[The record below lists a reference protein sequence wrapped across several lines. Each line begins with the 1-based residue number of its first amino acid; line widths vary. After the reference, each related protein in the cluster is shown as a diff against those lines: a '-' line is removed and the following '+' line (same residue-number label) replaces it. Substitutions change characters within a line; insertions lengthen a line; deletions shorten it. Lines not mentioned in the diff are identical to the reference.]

1 MKLIF
6 NSISKSY
13 GNNKALDA
21 FSDELGPGIHA
32 LLGPNGS
39 GKSTLMNIITG
50 NLKAD
55 EGSVIFSDRG
65 NSEDIRKMG
74 NRFSAVLGFMPQYP
88 GLYPN
93 FTVEQFMW
101 YMATLKDVGAGMSG
115 RRRREYVKD
124 AITDI
129 LRHVE
134 LDSISRRKIG
144 ALSGGMKQRLA
155 LAQAV
160 LGDPAVLIL
169 DEPTAGLDPKQRIA
183 MRNYISQIAFNKIV
197 IIATHVVTDIESIA
211 RDVIIL
217 KKGTVIAN
225 APAAVLTERMRERVW
240 NVRAPKEDIGRLEKK
255 YRVTSIAGIAGI
267 SGIAGNA
274 GDGTDDATV
283 RVISDISPAADGYRA
298 EPTAPTLEDYYLY
311 IFNERGV

>member
-1 MKLIF
+1 MKLTF

-13 GNNKALDA
+13 GNNKALNA
-21 FSDELGPGIHA
+21 FCAELEPGIHA

-74 NRFSAVLGFMPQYP
+74 IRFSAMLGFMPQYP

-134 LDSISRRKIG
+134 LDGIARRRIG
-144 ALSGGMKQRLA
+144 ALSGGMKQRAA
-155 LAQAV
+155 LARALSLKPKV
-160 LGDPAVLIL
+160 LLM
-169 DEPTAGLDPKQRIA
+169 DEPFSSLD
-183 MRNYISQIAFNKIV
+183 
-197 IIATHVVTDIESIA
+197 IATKKALYPVVTAMAAQTGCTILLVTHDIREARTLGSHIA
-211 RDVIIL
+211 VMSRQ
-217 KKGTVIAN
+217 KKGIS
-225 APAAVLTERMRERVW
+225 AVFS
-240 NVRAPKEDIGRLEKK
+240 KEAMPEAETLEKMLEE
-255 YRVTSIAGIAGI
+255 
-267 SGIAGNA
+267 NA
-274 GDGTDDATV
+274 
-283 RVISDISPAADGYRA
+283 
-298 EPTAPTLEDYYLY
+298 
-311 IFNERGV
+311 

>member
-1 MKLIF
+1 MKLTF

-13 GNNKALDA
+13 GNNKALNA
-21 FSDELGPGIHA
+21 FCAKLGPGIHA

-39 GKSTLMNIITG
+39 GKSTLMNTITG

-55 EGSVIFSDRG
+55 EGIVIFSDRG

-74 NRFSAVLGFMPQYP
+74 IRFSAMLGFMPQYP

-134 LDSISRRKIG
+134 LDGIARRRIG

-169 DEPTAGLDPKQRIA
+169 DEPTAGLDPMQRIA
-183 MRNYISQIAFNKIV
+183 VRNYISQIAFNKIV

-211 RDVIIL
+211 RDIIIL
-217 KKGTVIAN
+217 KKGTIIDN
-225 APAAVLTERMRERVW
+225 APAAVLTERIRERVW
-240 NVRAPKEDIGRLEKK
+240 NVRVPKEDIGKLEKN
-255 YRVTSIAGIAGI
+255 YRVTGI
-267 SGIAGNA
+267 A

-283 RVISDISPAADGYRA
+283 RVISDISPAADGFRA
-298 EPTAPTLEDYYLY
+298 EPAAPTLEDYYLH

>member
-1 MKLIF
+1 MKLTF

-13 GNNKALDA
+13 GNNKALNA
-21 FSDELGPGIHA
+21 FCAKLGPGIHA

-39 GKSTLMNIITG
+39 GKSTLMNTITG

-55 EGSVIFSDRG
+55 EGIVIFSDRG

-74 NRFSAVLGFMPQYP
+74 IRFSAMPGFMPQYP

-134 LDSISRRKIG
+134 LDGIARRRIG

-169 DEPTAGLDPKQRIA
+169 DEPTAGLDPMQRIA
-183 MRNYISQIAFNKIV
+183 VRNYISQIAFNKIV

-211 RDVIIL
+211 RDIIIL
-217 KKGTVIAN
+217 KKGTIIDN

-240 NVRAPKEDIGRLEKK
+240 NVRVPKEDIGKLEKN
-255 YRVTSIAGIAGI
+255 YRVTGI
-267 SGIAGNA
+267 A

-283 RVISDISPAADGYRA
+283 RVISDISPAADGFRA
-298 EPTAPTLEDYYLY
+298 EPAAPTLEDYYLH

>member
-1 MKLIF
+1 MKLTF
-6 NSISKSY
+6 NSISRSY

-21 FSDELGPGIHA
+21 FSSELGPGIHA

-74 NRFSAVLGFMPQYP
+74 TRFSAMLGFMPQYP

-134 LDSISRRKIG
+134 LDGIARRRIG

-217 KKGTVIAN
+217 KKGTVIDN

-240 NVRAPKEDIGRLEKK
+240 NVRAPKEDIGRLEKE
-255 YRVTSIAGIAGI
+255 YRVTGIAGI